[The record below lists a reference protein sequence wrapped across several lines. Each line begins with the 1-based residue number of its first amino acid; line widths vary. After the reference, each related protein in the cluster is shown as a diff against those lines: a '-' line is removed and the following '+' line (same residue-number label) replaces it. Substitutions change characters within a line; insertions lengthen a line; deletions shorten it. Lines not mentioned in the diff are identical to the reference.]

1 MIFSINRIEK
11 LFKKFCTEQEP
22 NYLRTYKVGNF
33 LDAISE
39 KKTQYP
45 IAVVDFLDGNFD
57 KLQTNINIVVTI
69 GDRVLNDE
77 SNVYEVFSNNLQ
89 VGRDLYTFLNQ
100 YKEQFAITSASYRRF
115 LEKSGDMLAG
125 YVFTFQ
131 LKILDIECAYEVPIA
146 ELECL
151 DAHLTIN
158 EIPTLTLVSGET
170 KSISVTLDG
179 NPSGT
184 YNALTDTWELVS
196 EPCPP
201 SEITFTFDNN
211 LIAVVDTS
219 PYNIDCS
226 TYLNMAIVTGGGLDG
241 NYMDNGFNQYILDNV
256 DQNRI
261 SYDSGDGSWVMSDRY
276 GNLLAQANTGNEPYP
291 WLATWSTITVEE
303 GTIANYCGGGVCA
316 DATVTVNGDAF
327 DTVESGEIID
337 VPVEYENGTPVGSIV
352 SGVVEIPNPIAY
364 NSINVLEY
372 TADDNYVPPSNLA
385 YAEVFCVGGGG
396 GGGGGAVGIIGV
408 VISGGGGGGGACT
421 ASKRYLPN
429 ELSPSNSIV
438 IGLGGAGGGITQN
451 TTTATNGTVGVVGG
465 NTTFR
470 VAEGSNTIVA
480 VGGLGATFTTV
491 GTAGAGRL
499 VVLNT
504 PPSLGL
510 STSSQGGGQG
520 GFTGGAGVAST
531 QIGFAGQFVYGVGG
545 AGGGGIPAAGGQ
557 NPGGAGGRGYNYLGT
572 ISPIIAGGGAGGGAG
587 NNGTNNVMLQVTRTT
602 GVPPNTLGVGVAASG
617 GGSSNVLGVVGG
629 KGGNGGYGSGGA
641 GGGAGLVGVAPNA
654 SGAGGDGGQGFCII
668 IEYLF

>member
-57 KLQTNINIVVTI
+57 KLQTNISIVVTI

-131 LKILDIECAYEVPIA
+131 LKILDIECAYEVPIV

-184 YNALTDTWELVS
+184 FNEETQTWEVES
-196 EPCPP
+196 DPCPP
-201 SEITFTFDNN
+201 TEITFTFDNN

-226 TYLNMAIVTGGGLDG
+226 TEIDIVIVSDSRGLDG
-241 NYMDNGFNQYILDNV
+241 LYSPDGMLNDRNIYYFGSNSIFYNDTNWVIQG
-256 DQNRI
+256 
-261 SYDSGDGSWVMSDRY
+261 SGSENAAAGDE
-276 GNLLAQANTGNEPYP
+276 AYP
-291 WLATWSTITVEE
+291 WLATWGISTVTQ
-303 GTIANYCGGGVCA
+303 GTISEYCGGGVCA
-316 DATVTVNGDAF
+316 DATYEIKDSANTTLYSGSIVSGGNLDQTITDSVATLKDSAGTTISTTNILAEGSENITAPDGAVTVNSDAF
-327 DTVESGEIID
+327 GNVKSNGSLN
-337 VPVEYENGTPVGSIV
+337 VPVEYVNGTPVGSIV
-352 SGVVEIPNPIAY
+352 SGVVQIPNPIVPSGIAY
-364 NSINVLEY
+364 QRPSLTGQTTSYRTGDDAWHLTNGTY
-372 TADDNYVPPSNLA
+372 TYVPPPYPTSFARLDMGSVSPFTTLFSNNA
-385 YAEVFCVGGGG
+385 F
-396 GGGGGAVGIIGV
+396 
-408 VISGGGGGGGACT
+408 
-421 ASKRYLPN
+421 
-429 ELSPSNSIV
+429 
-438 IGLGGAGGGITQN
+438 
-451 TTTATNGTVGVVGG
+451 G
-465 NTTFR
+465 NTDR
-470 VAEGSNTIVA
+470 
-480 VGGLGATFTTV
+480 FTDD
-491 GTAGAGRL
+491 
-499 VVLNT
+499 
-504 PPSLGL
+504 
-510 STSSQGGGQG
+510 
-520 GFTGGAGVAST
+520 
-531 QIGFAGQFVYGVGG
+531 
-545 AGGGGIPAAGGQ
+545 AGGQ
-557 NPGGAGGRGYNYLGT
+557 TYANDYVIDHLTGLGYYRIVQGASTDWDTNIDNAEVSVLLGFTDWRVCNFQEYDVIGNRSMVGFNYAPFSLTG
-572 ISPIIAGGGAGGGAG
+572 SPISVFQ
-587 NNGTNNVMLQVTRTT
+587 TSTTRNDLTT
-602 GVPPNTLGVGVAASG
+602 HYIRYQISTFIQQASELKTTALASRGVL
-617 GGSSNVLGVVGG
+617 
-629 KGGNGGYGSGGA
+629 
-641 GGGAGLVGVAPNA
+641 
-654 SGAGGDGGQGFCII
+654 FCRNH
-668 IEYLF
+668 Y

>member
-57 KLQTNINIVVTI
+57 KLQTNISIVVTI

-131 LKILDIECAYEVPIA
+131 LKILDVECAYEVPIV

-179 NPSGT
+179 TPSGT
-184 YNALTDTWELVS
+184 YNALTDTWEVVS

-226 TYLNMAIVTGGGLDG
+226 TYLNVAIVTGSGLDG
-241 NYMDNGFNQYILDNV
+241 NYMVNVLNQYVLDNI
-256 DQNRI
+256 DEYRI
-261 SYDSGDGSWVMSDRY
+261 LYDNIEGYWVLLDMSGI
-276 GNLLAQANTGNEPYP
+276 LLARANTGNEPYP

-316 DATVTVNGDAF
+316 DATYDIKDSANTTLYSGSIVSGGNLDQTITDSVAVLKDTDGNTLSTTNILAEGSENITAPDGAVTVNSSAF
-327 DTVESGEIID
+327 GNVKSNGSLD
-337 VPVEYENGTPVGSIV
+337 VPVEYENGTPVGSII
-352 SGVVEIPNPIAY
+352 SGVVQVPNPIVPSGIAY
-364 NSINVLEY
+364 QRPYSTGLQQPFRNGDDWWVKQNRPAPSNPTNPLYIQELDFTAINYFTSLIYNNIHGNKDRFTDRLGGQTYSVRIVQDHLTGLEY
-372 TADDNYVPPSNLA
+372 PLDDNGSDIDWNGAIDYALA
-385 YAEVFCVGGGG
+385 
-396 GGGGGAVGIIGV
+396 
-408 VISGGGGGGGACT
+408 ST
-421 ASKRYLPN
+421 
-429 ELSPSNSIV
+429 
-438 IGLGGAGGGITQN
+438 LGGDNDWFATCESKLNVILNKNLSVCLNYAPFNLSANVNYFTSTTSVR
-451 TTTATNGTVGVVGG
+451 TTTNAL
-465 NTTFR
+465 
-470 VAEGSNTIVA
+470 IH
-480 VGGLGATFTTV
+480 
-491 GTAGAGRL
+491 
-499 VVLNT
+499 
-504 PPSLGL
+504 
-510 STSSQGGGQG
+510 
-520 GFTGGAGVAST
+520 
-531 QIGFAGQFVYGVGG
+531 
-545 AGGGGIPAAGGQ
+545 
-557 NPGGAGGRGYNYLGT
+557 
-572 ISPIIAGGGAGGGAG
+572 G
-587 NNGTNNVMLQVTRTT
+587 NNTSTNYMIGSPKTTSTNRRVMICRWF
-602 GVPPNTLGVGVAASG
+602 A
-617 GGSSNVLGVVGG
+617 
-629 KGGNGGYGSGGA
+629 
-641 GGGAGLVGVAPNA
+641 
-654 SGAGGDGGQGFCII
+654 
-668 IEYLF
+668 